1 MRTSLDCRVA
11 CRRSGMALLA
21 LLGSLFLA
29 SPAAAKTLQAAS
41 AGDLLNRLQAADAGD
56 VILLAPGDYGAV
68 TIHRIRRPGHV
79 TIASARNNARATF
92 TGLTVQECSNLVV
105 RGVEVAVTPE
115 STGVKILS
123 SEKIAL
129 DGLVIHGS
137 PTPDAVGA
145 GQGVLIRKSV
155 DVSVSRTEFHHLI
168 NGLAHLDD
176 DGLTITRNLFHDLRV
191 DGVRGGGS
199 SRVTISHNAFW
210 NFFRAPR
217 DHPDAIQFW
226 TTNTSASARSI
237 EIVGNLIMRGE
248 GGPMQG
254 IFIGDESKG
263 KYPFYGLNIRDNIVV
278 GSMFHGISLYQVRDV
293 TVRKNIV
300 LGYKDMG
307 AWLRLAAADRA
318 IVEDNETTSLKLGE
332 ENGELRKARNR
343 VISPAKPSDRSALK
357 RWFAA
362 HGADLAPLPPAAAA
376 LLQ

>member
-1 MRTSLDCRVA
+1 MRPRLD
-11 CRRSGMALLA
+11 RSAARFRLGMALLT

-41 AGDLLNRLQAADAGD
+41 AEDLLNNLQAAEAGD
-56 VILLAPGDYGAV
+56 VVLLAPGSYGAV
-68 TIHRIRRPGHV
+68 TIRRIKRPGAV
-79 TIASARNNARATF
+79 TIASGQDNARATF
-92 TGLTVQECSNLVV
+92 TSLTLQECSNLVV
-105 RGVEVAVTPE
+105 RGVDIAVAPE
-115 STGVKILS
+115 TTGLKVLS

-129 DGLVIHGS
+129 DRLVIHGS
-137 PTPDAVGA
+137 PAPDAVGA
-145 GQGVLIRKSV
+145 GQGVLVRNSV
-155 DVSVSRTEFHHLI
+155 DVSVSQTEFHHLI
-168 NGLAHLDD
+168 NALAHLDN

-210 NFFRAPR
+210 NFFRAPK

-226 TTNTSASARSI
+226 TTNTTASARSI

-263 KYPFYGLNIRDNIVV
+263 KYPFYDLKVRDNIIV
-278 GSMFHGISLYQVRDV
+278 GSMFHGLSLYQVRDV

-362 HGADLAPLPPAAAA
+362 HGADLAPLPPGAAA